1 MIQIWHCPK
10 CDAAARTVDAKL
22 PHHPCPGMA
31 GLMVPLVRVGSR
43 TRLVRHEREDY
54 VGKEDVRLDDN
65 GRPVMAVSVEH
76 ADGSEDRTVYAPTAT
91 ISAEEVRG

>member
-31 GLMVPLVRVGSR
+31 GLMVPLVREGHRANLLAV
-43 TRLVRHEREDY
+43 EREDY
-54 VGKEDVRLDDN
+54 VGKEDVLLDAN
-65 GRPVMAVSVEH
+65 GRPIMAVTVEH
-76 ADGSEDRTVYAPTAT
+76 EDGSTDRNVYAPTAT
-91 ISAEEVRG
+91 LRTRD